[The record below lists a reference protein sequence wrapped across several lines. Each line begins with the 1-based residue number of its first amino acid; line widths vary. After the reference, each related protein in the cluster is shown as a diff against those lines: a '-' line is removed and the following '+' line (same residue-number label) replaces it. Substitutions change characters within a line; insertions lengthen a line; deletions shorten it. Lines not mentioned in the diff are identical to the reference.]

1 MEEIQTKT
9 LLGRYEILSSLG
21 SGGMAEVFLAED
33 THTNQKVAIKFP
45 HFGSDEKLSRIRF
58 MREAKAISRLN
69 HPNIAKLY
77 YTSEDEDNPFLVIEY
92 IDGETLTDRLYKGSL
107 TLGRAVEVVIQIAE
121 ALEAAH
127 RAGFIHRDLK
137 PSNVMIAKDGSV
149 KVLDFGLAKQIKR
162 DDSGEL
168 TMTTDYFTGTQA
180 RTMSGVIVG
189 TPMYLSPEQAT
200 AEEVDQRSDVF
211 SLGALLYECLT
222 GRPAFTGNTFAE
234 ISAKVLRDDPTP
246 PSAINTNVPA
256 ELDRIALKALSKRRE
271 DRFQSAKEFAKAL
284 RKVNLSKVENT
295 TLPVFLT
302 KTLDYKRL
310 ITKTLTDVASK
321 PRFSLGSI
329 ALASII
335 ILTFAS
341 AFYWFLIHT
350 PEYQPHTDAKQKYD
364 EGVAL
369 IQEGALYSA
378 VRKLEETIA
387 LDPNFALARARLAE
401 AWFELDYEGETY
413 RQLIEY
419 QNLINNGINLSKTDR
434 LYGDAIS
441 ATVRQEYAKAVRD
454 YEELI
459 SSSASDPTLLSDLA
473 RAYDRNSEFEKAL
486 IQYRKAIDGN
496 PKYANA
502 YLRIGELYARRKD
515 SASANKVFDEA
526 EKLYTEQKNDEG
538 LAEVFLERGR
548 FYNHLDMS
556 QDATAHLQKALDLSV
571 SKNFMHPRIEVLIQL
586 TSVAYT
592 IGEFDKAKQY
602 AQEAIDLAR
611 KNGFDVLEISGYVE
625 LANTYTYSGN
635 KTEALQYYDQ
645 AIKQADRLKS
655 FYRKAVALSGV
666 ANVYVSNGQLEQAE
680 KALNDALELYE
691 KQSYRKESLTANLSF
706 AQLKDVQG
714 KFKESL
720 DIINNVYPKVEAI
733 GDSALTSSYKYQLAV
748 TNQHLENYQV
758 ALQHAK
764 ESQRLLEKLESNLD
778 LVYTLVTIGEIY
790 THTGDLENARKN
802 FDDALNLA
810 EKHEEK
816 DQYALALIHVGMAR
830 LELSRMQFNKA
841 IELCNKALKY
851 DEEKVSDSKIS
862 ALFTLAEAQALAGE
876 SQKSLTT
883 GQKAVESARQLNYPY
898 YLNQSL
904 YSLALAQY
912 VSGKYNDALKSATEA
927 QDGLKLLNK
936 EFEKYKILV
945 LAAISADKLGD
956 KSGARNYA
964 EQAKESLTSLKSKY
978 VESDF
983 NRFLNRPDILS
994 VNKQIENILLLSK

>member
-21 SGGMAEVFLAED
+21 VGGMAEVFLAED

-45 HFGSDEKLSRIRF
+45 NFGSDEKLSRIRF

-77 YTSEDEDNPFLVIEY
+77 HISEDEDNPFLVIEY

-127 RAGFIHRDLK
+127 KAGFIHRDLK

-200 AEEVDQRSDVF
+200 AEDVDQRSDVF

-246 PSAINTNVPA
+246 PSVINTNVPN
-256 ELDRIALKALSKRRE
+256 ELDRIALKALAKRRE
-271 DRFQSAKEFAKAL
+271 DRFQSAKEFVKAL
-284 RKVNLSKVENT
+284 RKVNLSKVEHT
-295 TLPVFLT
+295 ALPVFLS

-310 ITKTLTDVASK
+310 ITKTLTDVANK

-335 ILTFAS
+335 IFAS
-341 AFYWFLIHT
+341 VFAFYLLFWRVK
-350 PEYQPHTDAKQKYD
+350 EYQPRLEVKQKYD

-378 VRKLEETIA
+378 VQKLEEAIA
-387 LDPNFALARARLAE
+387 LDPDFALAHARLAE
-401 AWFELDYEGETY
+401 AWFELDYEDRTLRETIKY
-413 RQLIEY
+413 KDLISS
-419 QNLINNGINLSKTDR
+419 GIHLSKTDR

-441 ATVRQEYAKAVRD
+441 ASVQHEYAKAVRD
-454 YEELI
+454 YEELVSL
-459 SSSASDPTLLSDLA
+459 SSSDPTLLSDLA

-486 IQYRKAIDGN
+486 TQYYKAIDSN

-502 YLRIGELYARRKD
+502 YLRIGELYSRRKD

-556 QDATAHLQKALDLSV
+556 QEATGYLQKASELSIA
-571 SKNFMHPRIEVLIQL
+571 KNLMHPRIEVLIQL

-592 IGEFDKAKQY
+592 IGEFDKANQY

-611 KNGFDVLEISGYVE
+611 KNEFDVLEISGYIE
-625 LANTYTYSGN
+625 LANTYTYSGK
-635 KTEALQYYDQ
+635 KTEALQYYEQ
-645 AIKQADRLKS
+645 AIKQANRLKS
-655 FYRKAVALSGV
+655 NYRKAVALSGV

-680 KALNDALELYE
+680 KALNDALMIYE

-720 DIINNVYPKVEAI
+720 DIINNVYMKVEAI
-733 GDSALTSSYKYQLAV
+733 GDSALIAAYRYQLAI
-748 TNQHLENYQV
+748 TNQHLEHYQI

-764 ESQRLLEKLESNLD
+764 ESQRLLEKLEASAD

-790 THTGDLENARKN
+790 TQTGDLENAQKN
-802 FDDALNLA
+802 FNDALSLA

-816 DQYALALIHVGMAR
+816 DLYALALINVGKAR
-830 LELSRMQFNKA
+830 LELSKMQFRNA
-841 IELCNKALKY
+841 IELSNKALKY
-851 DEEKVSDSKIS
+851 EKEDVSDARIS

-876 SQKSLTT
+876 KQKSLAT
-883 GQKAVESARQLNYPY
+883 GQKVVEMARQLKYPY
-898 YLNQSL
+898 YLNQAL
-904 YSLALAQY
+904 YSLALSQY
-912 VSGKYNDALKSATEA
+912 VNGKYGDALKSATEGHN
-927 QDGLKLLNK
+927 GLKTLNK
-936 EFEKYKILV
+936 DFEGYKM
-945 LAAISADKLGD
+945 LAIAANSSDKLGD
-956 KSGARNYA
+956 KSGAKTYA
-964 EQAKESLTSLKSKY
+964 EQANASLTSLKTKFL
-978 VESDF
+978 ESDF
-983 NRFLNRPDILS
+983 NHFLNRPDIQS
-994 VNKQIENILLLSK
+994 ERKQLENILQLSK